1 MSLMLD
7 TEDYKRGKML
17 RKLISFSVFLLVV
30 VLLATLT
37 LSCRSEEPES
47 TPPPPTSGAGQN
59 FLIEVTKPDD
69 ARQSEW
75 AFIFVYATCKLD
87 SFTTVDKVQPG
98 MIGICFPYLS
108 DANNISLWSQTL
120 DRYHIYAPGEKIA
133 TKYGTG
139 SEITVP
145 YPIIEGYQATWARNA
160 RENITIQVRPEH
172 AGTFT
177 FFVKAYGYFSA
188 GSYAVTAH
196 EPLEGTM
203 DEQEEY
209 VQVHSFQV
217 AP

>member
-1 MSLMLD
+1 
-7 TEDYKRGKML
+7 ML
-17 RKLISFSVFLLVV
+17 RKLIRIGT
-30 VLLATLT
+30 VLLALALLLT
-37 LSCRSEEPES
+37 LAPACGNGAEEPEL
-47 TPPPPTSGAGQN
+47 TPTPPTSEAEQN

-87 SFTTVDKVQPG
+87 LFTNVDKVQSG
-98 MIGICFPYLS
+98 TIGICFPYLS
-108 DANNISLWSQTL
+108 DVKDISLWSQTL
-120 DRYHIYAPGEKIA
+120 DQYHIYAPGEKIA
-133 TKYGTG
+133 SKYGTG

-145 YPIIEGYQATWARNA
+145 YPIVEAHQATWARDA

-177 FFVKAYGYFSA
+177 FFVKAYGYFST
-188 GSYAVTAH
+188 GSFAVTAH

-209 VQVHSFQV
+209 VQVHSFEV
-217 AP
+217 AEFN